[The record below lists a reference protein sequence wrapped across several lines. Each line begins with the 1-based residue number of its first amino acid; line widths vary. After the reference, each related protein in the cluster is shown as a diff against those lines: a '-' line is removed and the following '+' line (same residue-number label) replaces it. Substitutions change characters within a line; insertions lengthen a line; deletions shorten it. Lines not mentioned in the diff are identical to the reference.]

1 MSEKRVNIKI
11 TASTNE
17 FNNAIKKAQK
27 QVEELSE
34 SIDNLGSSKFGNKL
48 EEQLEDLTKAL
59 KKAEEQI
66 NNIQESLDKLGKAKL
81 GKVEDGLED
90 VAKAGD
96 KLNDKL
102 EDTAESVED
111 INKAKFNKIEQ
122 QFKDIVDSGE
132 DLNKKIA
139 DVIDS
144 LDKADRTDFNGLEKE
159 FDTIRDAADDLS
171 KKMRDAT
178 DTIEKN
184 FRDATDEIDKFSQE
198 LTDVDIYADE
208 ATESISKFNRETN
221 DLDTKELE
229 EYKDSLQDIE
239 KVGDDIE
246 DTLKNAFGSLDGKSG
261 KLDFDFSGKGK
272 DGLTSTL
279 AEGLLT
285 GTMAGKA
292 MEKSMEGVADSIK
305 DAAKSMDQFQEELK
319 DKSISELGEEN
330 AKLTNKLEEL
340 TEQQQKYTNELEEAT
355 KAHDEAKKAVE
366 EYAKEEQ
373 ELIDTYNKANDTYK
387 EALAA
392 IDKVTKEIQDSK
404 AAEEEIQNTIDKT
417 TKEIDEQS
425 KAYDDITNRYQEVRK
440 ELDKVKKSYIDLINV
455 AKKAG
460 VDVVEDFNGNGKEFF
475 TMGPATE
482 EATRYLD
489 KISEMH
495 EVFTKLRGEY
505 QELGKASDDA
515 FNKLMEGMDKAGYEV
530 TELEGKLA
538 NQKNTTESL
547 QKIYDTLSDSLG
559 HFKNEVDKAK
569 KAYEDFEDNSG
580 AYVWA
585 QISENL
591 EKMNKAAAENK
602 IKELSGNMNELEAA
616 LAAVNKQAQSYAD
629 DFDNQY
635 KAYEKLSQKVK
646 AYLEDEKNG
655 ILQRERVAKS
665 FRDVANAM
673 EGVYKD
679 SSKLNNA
686 DLIDKTLSEAAEH
699 IKDLNLVSTEN
710 LQADLKRL
718 GEIIEDKTEK
728 IKRFKEINKDFGS
741 EASGQ
746 AYGLEQQA
754 KAIRDWANSADFA
767 IEAADTLTNAW
778 GDLNAA
784 GEDHMKIR
792 ERSKYIEDFG
802 EALEKNVAQIRNNY
816 KELETLDEIYEK
828 CTDKERGILDDYK
841 MWEKNKDALLEYNRA
856 ITEYLRTIKDSGG
869 QIDTKF
875 LDELGKFDPQKF
887 IDGYEKMG
895 ASSVVLS
902 KQINAVKL
910 ELLES
915 IKAYKENAKAAV
927 ENAEAALEQ
936 AKNEKKIAESQEDRL
951 KAVEK
956 IKKAEEDLA
965 NAKEKLKNY
974 DKEGLETLRDQIKEY
989 NRLAEAMREIG
1000 MAAKDIEKADISKF
1014 DKSLASMLDRLDT
1027 FGNDIPKTFADLK
1040 EDISAVFSDMD
1051 SLDFGDALDGL
1062 KEIGAGVLSKI
1073 PAEAKLAAA
1082 AIAGITIALKECAE
1096 VGVNQFTRGM
1106 ETLSGALSGI
1116 VGVARDIG
1124 QEIGDAFSN
1133 ITGMELDFSSLMEIP
1148 VAFESQMQRVKA
1160 IGEMTEEEF
1169 KRMEDLAV
1177 KLGATTRYGATE
1189 VGEAMEY
1196 MGQAGWDSSEIE
1208 KGVEAVLN
1216 LATVA
1221 DMDLGKASETVTDVI
1236 NAFKNAGA
1244 NSLTADDA
1252 GMVADLLNTAAVK
1265 TSTSIEQLKSAFSNV
1280 APIAGSFNMNIRDLA
1295 MGLGLMGDQ
1304 GVKGAKAGTALK
1316 NLITNMNKPTE
1327 ERLAWIKAYNLEAA
1341 REAMVNGD
1349 LLGGLKLMKKA
1360 LEGLDEPTKNMVI
1373 EAITGKEALSGVS
1386 ALLNTTEEDINE
1398 LEKAMDNST
1407 GSAKAMAEEFD
1418 KSLKG
1423 ALDNLAGSLETTMIQ
1438 IGQKV
1443 EPAVAGVV
1451 NDITKF
1457 FNILNGFEQS
1467 SSGLTGIAGAMEHL
1481 EETTR
1486 GWGDAIANGLTTA
1499 IGAIDDFVNSESF
1512 DNLLQAGTNIINGIA
1527 NGIRE
1532 AADNG
1537 TLGSAISTAIGK
1549 ISTWFADNLETVI
1562 EVGKEIIDAISNGI
1576 SENSDAIGEA
1586 IKAVMEMQTEIDKA
1600 VAKEKWKLIGNNL
1613 VSFISEGVVSK
1624 VSVFASAV
1632 EGFFSG
1638 SLDLIGDCIEDLFLN
1653 KLSPMIFD
1661 PIMTLGE
1668 TIGNFLQETIIGA
1681 IERGFDV
1688 DLSFLDGFSILDPTS
1703 WFGGKKD
1710 NKKKSSKKTTSKGS
1724 SKGGSKGN
1732 GSSPADTINKELSA
1746 VKPKTDATAASIG
1759 QGISDNI
1766 TSKLETMDA
1775 AGLQALNEEM
1785 KSLQAT
1791 VNQLGQ
1797 AMSASFKVIQDSART
1812 SFMGLTNIV
1821 RNQLVNVTNIMR
1833 NQMVNSANIVRN
1845 QCLNMANIFRN
1856 QFINMANITR
1866 NQMLNIANI
1875 IRNQASNAR
1884 NALTSSFISMAK
1896 VVATQ
1901 MNKCLS
1907 SVRNTMT
1914 QMASAASRG
1923 ISMNVSGGMPAVA
1936 PANALYAANAASTYS
1951 VGGRTSAL
1959 ANGASSA
1966 MSTGTASGGGRGMSE
1981 AITLEIPVLLDG
1993 KQVARATAKYV
2004 DNELKMMTKRE
2015 NRKRGA
2021 K

>member
-34 SIDNLGSSKFGNKL
+34 SIDTLGSSKFGNKL

-59 KKAEEQI
+59 KKTEEQI

-102 EDTAESVED
+102 EDTTESIED

-229 EYKDSLQDIE
+229 DYKDSLQDIE

-246 DTLKNAFGSLDGKSG
+246 DTLKKAFGSLDGKSG
-261 KLDFDFSGKGK
+261 KLDFDFSGKNKNGFVS
-272 DGLTSTL
+272 D
-279 AEGLLT
+279 
-285 GTMAGKA
+285 MAGELLAGA
-292 MEKSMEGVADSIK
+292 MVANKLEDSMEGVADSIK

-319 DKSISELGEEN
+319 GKSISELGEEN
-330 AKLTNKLEEL
+330 ARLTNELEKL
-340 TEQQQKYTNELEEAT
+340 TEQQQKYTNELEEVT

-373 ELIDTYNKANDTYK
+373 ELIDTYNKANDAYK

-460 VDVVEDFNGNGKEFF
+460 VEVIEDFNGHGKDFF
-475 TMGPATE
+475 TIGPATE
-482 EATRYLD
+482 EATRYID
-489 KISEMH
+489 KIDEMH
-495 EVFTKLRGEY
+495 KAFKTLKNEY

-538 NQKNTTESL
+538 NQNNTTESL

-602 IKELSGNMNELEAA
+602 IKELSGNMNELETA

-646 AYLEDEKNG
+646 VYLEAEKNG

-679 SSKLNNA
+679 SSKFNNA
-686 DLIDKTLSEAAEH
+686 DLIDKTLSEAAEY

-718 GEIIEDKTEK
+718 GEVVEDKVEK
-728 IKRFKEINKDFGS
+728 IKRFKELNKDFGS

-802 EALEKNVAQIRNNY
+802 KALEKNIAQIKNNH

-828 CTDKERGILDDYK
+828 CTGKERGVIDDYR
-841 MWEKNKDALLEYNRA
+841 MWEKNRDALLKYNKE
-856 ITEYLRTIKDSGG
+856 ITDYLRTVRDSGG
-869 QIDTKF
+869 QIDAKF
-875 LDELGKFDPQKF
+875 LDELGNFSPQKF
-887 IDGYEKMG
+887 IDNFEKLG
-895 ASSVVLS
+895 ATSLQLQ
-902 KQINAVKL
+902 KQFNANKI
-910 ELLES
+910 ELLEWL
-915 IKAYKENAKAAV
+915 KVEKEARQEAV
-927 ENAEAALEQ
+927 KHAEEALEQ
-936 AKNEKKIAESQEDRL
+936 AKADKKAAESQE
-951 KAVEK
+951 E
-956 IKKAEEDLA
+956 
-965 NAKEKLKNY
+965 
-974 DKEGLETLRDQIKEY
+974 
-989 NRLAEAMREIG
+989 LAEATEKVTKAQENLTEAKKKQKSFVQDADKELRTLKEIADRLNSIG
-1000 MAAKDIEKADISKF
+1000 MAAKIDYSDIEGF
-1014 DKSLASMLDRLDT
+1014 DKSLASLLKRIGT
-1027 FGNDIPKTFADLK
+1027 FDDDLPKTFADLK
-1040 EDISAVFSDMD
+1040 EDIKAVFADMD
-1051 SLDFGDALDGL
+1051 SFDFGGVLEGL
-1062 KEIGAGVLSKI
+1062 KDIGGGILGALPSELK
-1073 PAEAKLAAA
+1073 AAA
-1082 AIAGITIALKECAE
+1082 AAALALGAALKKCAE
-1096 VGVNQFTRGM
+1096 IGINQFTRGM
-1106 ETLSGALSGI
+1106 DTVSGALSGI
-1116 VGVARDIG
+1116 IGIGRDIG
-1124 QEIGDAFSN
+1124 QEVRDAFEN
-1133 ITGMELDFSSLMEIP
+1133 ITGMQLDASSLMEIP
-1148 VAFESQMQRVKA
+1148 VAFEAQMQRVKA
-1160 IGEMTEEEF
+1160 IGEMTEEDF
-1169 KRMEDLAV
+1169 KKLEELAM

-1236 NAFKNAGA
+1236 NAFKNAGK

-1341 REAMVNGD
+1341 REAIINGD

-1373 EAITGKEALSGVS
+1373 EAIAGKEALSGVS

-1407 GSAKAMAEEFD
+1407 GSAKAMADEFD

-1451 NDITKF
+1451 NEITKF

-1486 GWGDAIANGLTTA
+1486 GWGDAIATGLTTA

-1549 ISTWFADNLETVI
+1549 ISTWFADNLDTVI

-1576 SENSDAIGEA
+1576 SENSDEISEA

-1600 VAKEKWKLIGNNL
+1600 VAKEKWKLIGSNL
-1613 VSFISEGVVSK
+1613 VSFISEGIVSK
-1624 VSVFASAV
+1624 VSVFVAGV

-1653 KLSPMIFD
+1653 RLSPMIFD
-1661 PIMTLGE
+1661 PITTLGE

-1688 DLSFLDGFSILDPTS
+1688 DLSFLDGFSILNPTT
-1703 WFGGKKD
+1703 WFGDKKD

-1724 SKGGSKGN
+1724 SKGGSKGS

-1775 AGLQALNEEM
+1775 AGLQALNAEM

-1791 VNQLGQ
+1791 VTALG
-1797 AMSASFKVIQDSART
+1797 AGMSASFKVIQDSART

-1923 ISMNVSGGMPAVA
+1923 ISMNVSGGMPAAA
-1936 PANALYAANAASTYS
+1936 PASALYAANAASTYS
-1951 VGGRTSAL
+1951 IGGRISAL

-1966 MSTGTASGGGRGMSE
+1966 MSTGAASGSSSRGMSE
-1981 AITLEIPVLLDG
+1981 AITLEIPVMLDG

>member
-59 KKAEEQI
+59 KKTEEQI

-102 EDTAESVED
+102 EDTTESIED

-229 EYKDSLQDIE
+229 DYKDSLQDIE

-246 DTLKNAFGSLDGKSG
+246 DTLKKAFGSLDGKSG
-261 KLDFDFSGKGK
+261 KLDFDFSGKDKNGFVS
-272 DGLTSTL
+272 D
-279 AEGLLT
+279 
-285 GTMAGKA
+285 MAGELLAGA
-292 MEKSMEGVADSIK
+292 MVANRLENSMEGVADSIK

-319 DKSISELGEEN
+319 GKSISELGEEN
-330 AKLTNKLEEL
+330 ARLTNELEKL
-340 TEQQQKYTNELEEAT
+340 TEQQQKYTNELEEVT

-373 ELIDTYNKANDTYK
+373 ELIDTYNKANDAYK

-460 VDVVEDFNGNGKEFF
+460 VEVVEDFNGDGKGFF

-482 EATRYLD
+482 EATRYIE

-495 EVFTKLRGEY
+495 KVFETLKDEY

-646 AYLEDEKNG
+646 AYLENEENG

-679 SSKLNNA
+679 SSKLNNV

-718 GEIIEDKTEK
+718 GEIVEDKVEK

-802 EALEKNVAQIRNNY
+802 KALEKNVAQIKNNY

-828 CTDKERGILDDYK
+828 CTGKERGVIDDYK
-841 MWEKNKDALLEYNRA
+841 QWEKNRDALLKYNKE
-856 ITEYLRTIKDSGG
+856 ITDYLRTVRDSGG

-875 LDELGKFDPQKF
+875 LDELGNFSPQKF
-887 IDGYEKMG
+887 IDNFEKLG
-895 ASSVVLS
+895 ATSLQLQ
-902 KQINAVKL
+902 KQFNACRI
-910 ELLES
+910 ELLEWL
-915 IKAYKENAKAAV
+915 KTEKEARQEAVKHAEEALKQAKADQKA
-927 ENAEAALEQ
+927 
-936 AKNEKKIAESQEDRL
+936 AESQE
-951 KAVEK
+951 E
-956 IKKAEEDLA
+956 
-965 NAKEKLKNY
+965 
-974 DKEGLETLRDQIKEY
+974 
-989 NRLAEAMREIG
+989 LAEATERVTKAQEELIEAKKKLEKFDEDASREIKNLNAKAEALRDIG
-1000 MAAKDIEKADISKF
+1000 MAAKDIEKADVAKF
-1014 DKSLASMLDRLDT
+1014 DKSLASLLDRLKT
-1027 FGNDIPKTFADLK
+1027 FDNDIPKTFAALK
-1040 EDISAVFSDMD
+1040 EDIKAVFMD
-1051 SLDFGDALDGL
+1051 LDSFDFGSVFEGL
-1062 KEIGAGVLSKI
+1062 KDIGGGILGAL
-1073 PAEAKLAAA
+1073 PAELKAAA
-1082 AIAGITIALKECAE
+1082 AAALALGAALKKCAE
-1096 VGVNQFTRGM
+1096 IGINQFTRGM
-1106 ETLSGALSGI
+1106 DTVSGALSGI
-1116 VGVARDIG
+1116 IGIGRDIG

-1148 VAFESQMQRVKA
+1148 VAFEAQMQRVKA
-1160 IGEMTEEEF
+1160 IGEMTEEDF

-1196 MGQAGWDSSEIE
+1196 MGQAGWNADQIE
-1208 KGVEAVLN
+1208 DGVEAVLN

-1221 DMDLGKASETVTDVI
+1221 DMDLGKAAETVTDVI
-1236 NAFKNAGA
+1236 NAFKNAGP
-1244 NSLTADDA
+1244 NKLTAGNA
-1252 GMVADLLNTAAVK
+1252 GMVADMLNVAAVK
-1265 TSTSIEQLKSAFSNV
+1265 TSTSIEQLKSAFTNV
-1280 APIAGSFNMNIRDLA
+1280 APIAGSFKMDLKDLTA
-1295 MGLGLMGDQ
+1295 ALALMGDQ
-1304 GVKGAKAGTALK
+1304 GVKGAKAGTAMK
-1316 NLITNMNKPTE
+1316 NLISNLNKPTE
-1327 ERLAWIKAYNLEAA
+1327 ERLAWIKKYNLEGA
-1341 REAMVNGD
+1341 RASIVNGD
-1349 LLGGLKLMKKA
+1349 LLGGIKQMKKA
-1360 LEGLDEPTKNMVI
+1360 LDGLDTPTKNAVI
-1373 EAITGKEALSGVS
+1373 EAIAGKEALSGVS
-1386 ALLNTTEEDINE
+1386 ALLNSTEEDINE

-1407 GSAKAMAEEFD
+1407 GSAKAMADEFD

-1451 NDITKF
+1451 NEITKF

-1527 NGIRE
+1527 DGIRE

-1549 ISTWFADNLETVI
+1549 ISTWFADNLDTVI

-1576 SENSDAIGEA
+1576 SENSDEISRA

-1600 VAKEKWKLIGNNL
+1600 VAKEKWKLIGSNL
-1613 VSFISEGVVSK
+1613 VSFISEGIVSK
-1624 VSVFASAV
+1624 VSVFVSAV

-1661 PIMTLGE
+1661 PITTLGE

-1688 DLSFLDGFSILDPTS
+1688 DLSFLDGFNILNPTT

-1775 AGLQALNEEM
+1775 AGLQALNAEM
-1785 KSLQAT
+1785 KRLQTT
-1791 VNQLGQ
+1791 VTALGQ
-1797 AMSASFKVIQDSART
+1797 GMSASFKVIQDSART

-1914 QMASAASRG
+1914 QMASATSRG
-1923 ISMNVSGGMPAVA
+1923 VTMNVSGGMPAAA
-1936 PANALYAANAASTYS
+1936 PASALYAANAASTYS
-1951 VGGRTSAL
+1951 IGGRTSAL

-1966 MSTGTASGGGRGMSE
+1966 MSTGTASGGGRG
-1981 AITLEIPVLLDG
+1981 ANDGIVLEIPVMLDG